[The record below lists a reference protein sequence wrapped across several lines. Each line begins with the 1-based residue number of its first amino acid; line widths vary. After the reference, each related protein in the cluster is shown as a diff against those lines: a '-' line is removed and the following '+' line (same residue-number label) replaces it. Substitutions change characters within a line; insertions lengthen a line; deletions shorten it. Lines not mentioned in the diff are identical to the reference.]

1 MILKS
6 INIFC
11 NFKTLKLHFLPF
23 RKTIDN
29 KNMLLVDLLKIVL
42 PALLVFLAGYL
53 ATARLLRDEADR
65 RKAERTFTN
74 QRISTPIRLQAYE
87 RLVLFLERISPES
100 MIVRVNQPSMN
111 AQRLHTSLLSTIRA
125 EWEHNLSQQLYV
137 SNEAWELTRNAKGN
151 VIKLINICA
160 EKVDPEAPSIVF
172 SQKILELLVEFEQH
186 PTALAIDQLKKE
198 VGEFF

>member
-1 MILKS
+1 
-6 INIFC
+6 
-11 NFKTLKLHFLPF
+11 
-23 RKTIDN
+23 
-29 KNMLLVDLLKIVL
+29 MLVADILKIVL

-53 ATARLLRDEADR
+53 AIARLLRDEADR
-65 RKAERTFTN
+65 RKAERTLTN

-100 MIVRVNQPSMN
+100 MIVRVNQPNMT
-111 AQRLHTSLLSTIRA
+111 AQKLQTALLSNIRA

-160 EKVDPEAPSIVF
+160 EKLDPEAPSILF
-172 SQKILELLVEFEQH
+172 SQKILEMMVELEQH
-186 PTALAIDQLKKE
+186 PTTIAIEQLKKE
-198 VGEFF
+198 VGEYF

>member
-1 MILKS
+1 
-6 INIFC
+6 
-11 NFKTLKLHFLPF
+11 
-23 RKTIDN
+23 
-29 KNMLLVDLLKIVL
+29 MLLADILKIVL

-53 ATARLLRDEADR
+53 AMARLLRDEADR
-65 RKAERTFTN
+65 RKGERILAN

-111 AQRLHTSLLSTIRA
+111 AQNLQSVLLSTIRA

-160 EKVDPEAPSIVF
+160 ERVEPDAPSIVF
-172 SQKILELLVEFEQH
+172 SQTILELMVELEQH
-186 PTALAIDQLKKE
+186 PTTIAIEQLKKE

>member
-1 MILKS
+1 
-6 INIFC
+6 
-11 NFKTLKLHFLPF
+11 
-23 RKTIDN
+23 
-29 KNMLLVDLLKIVL
+29 MLIIDLLKIIL

-53 ATARLLRDEADR
+53 ATVRLLRDEADR

-100 MIVRVNQPSMN
+100 MIVRVNQPNMN
-111 AQRLHTSLLSTIRA
+111 AQRLHTTLLSTIRA

-137 SNEAWELTRNAKGN
+137 SNESWEITRNAKGN

-160 EKVDPEAPSIVF
+160 EKVDPEAPSIMF
-172 SQKILELLVEFEQH
+172 SQKILELMVELEQH
-186 PTALAIDQLKKE
+186 PTSLAIEHLKKE

>member
-1 MILKS
+1 
-6 INIFC
+6 
-11 NFKTLKLHFLPF
+11 
-23 RKTIDN
+23 
-29 KNMLLVDLLKIVL
+29 MLVADILKIVL
-42 PALLVFLAGYL
+42 PSLLVFLAGYL
-53 ATARLLRDEADR
+53 AVARLLREEADR

-100 MIVRVNQPSMN
+100 MIVRVNQPGMTVQKLQT
-111 AQRLHTSLLSTIRA
+111 ALLSNIRA

-151 VIKLINICA
+151 VIKLINVCA
-160 EKVDPEAPSIVF
+160 EKIEPDSPSIVF
-172 SQKILELLVEFEQH
+172 SQKILELLVDLEQH
-186 PTALAIDQLKKE
+186 PTSVAIEHLKKE

>member
-1 MILKS
+1 
-6 INIFC
+6 
-11 NFKTLKLHFLPF
+11 
-23 RKTIDN
+23 
-29 KNMLLVDLLKIVL
+29 MLLAEILKIVL

-53 ATARLLRDEADR
+53 ALARLLREEADR
-65 RKAERTFTN
+65 RKSERILTN

-100 MIVRVNQPSMN
+100 LIVRVNQPSMN
-111 AQRLHTSLLSTIRA
+111 AQRLQTSLLSTIRA

-137 SNEAWELTRNAKGN
+137 SNEAWELTKNAKGN

-172 SQKILELLVEFEQH
+172 SQKILELMVELEQH
-186 PTALAIDQLKKE
+186 PTSLAVEQLKKE
-198 VGEFF
+198 VRDMF

>member
-1 MILKS
+1 
-6 INIFC
+6 
-11 NFKTLKLHFLPF
+11 
-23 RKTIDN
+23 
-29 KNMLLVDLLKIVL
+29 MLLADILKIVL

-65 RKAERTFTN
+65 RKGERILTN

-100 MIVRVNQPSMN
+100 MIVRINQPSMN
-111 AQRLHTSLLSTIRA
+111 SQNLQTALLGTIRA

-160 EKVDPEAPSIVF
+160 ERVDPESPSILF
-172 SQKILELLVEFEQH
+172 SQTILDLMVELEQH
-186 PTALAIDQLKKE
+186 PTSIAIDQLKKE

>member
-1 MILKS
+1 
-6 INIFC
+6 
-11 NFKTLKLHFLPF
+11 
-23 RKTIDN
+23 
-29 KNMLLVDLLKIVL
+29 MLVADILKIVL
-42 PALLVFLAGYL
+42 PSLLVFLAGYL
-53 ATARLLRDEADR
+53 ALSRLLRDEADR

-100 MIVRVNQPSMN
+100 MIVRVNQPGM
-111 AQRLHTSLLSTIRA
+111 TSQKLQTALLSNIRA

-160 EKVDPEAPSIVF
+160 EKIEPNAPSIVF
-172 SQKILELLVEFEQH
+172 SQKILEILVDLEQH
-186 PTALAIDQLKKE
+186 PTSLAIDLLKKE
-198 VGEFF
+198 VAEFF

>member
-1 MILKS
+1 
-6 INIFC
+6 
-11 NFKTLKLHFLPF
+11 
-23 RKTIDN
+23 
-29 KNMLLVDLLKIVL
+29 MLVADILKIVL
-42 PALLVFLAGYL
+42 PSLLVFLAGYL
-53 ATARLLRDEADR
+53 ALARLLRDEADR

-100 MIVRVNQPSMN
+100 MIVRVNQPGM
-111 AQRLHTSLLSTIRA
+111 TSQKLQTALLSNIRA

-160 EKVDPEAPSIVF
+160 EKIEPDAPSIVF
-172 SQKILELLVEFEQH
+172 SQKILEILVDLEQH
-186 PTALAIDQLKKE
+186 PTSLAIELLKKE
-198 VGEFF
+198 VAEFF

>member
-1 MILKS
+1 
-6 INIFC
+6 
-11 NFKTLKLHFLPF
+11 
-23 RKTIDN
+23 
-29 KNMLLVDLLKIVL
+29 MLLADILKIVL

-53 ATARLLRDEADR
+53 AMARLLRNDADR
-65 RKAERTFTN
+65 RKGEIMLAN

-100 MIVRVNQPSMN
+100 MIVRVNQPSMT
-111 AQRLHTSLLSTIRA
+111 AQNLQSALLSTIRA

-151 VIKLINICA
+151 MIKLINICA
-160 EKVDPEAPSIVF
+160 ERVDPDAPSIFF
-172 SQKILELLVEFEQH
+172 SQKILELMVELEQH
-186 PTALAIDQLKKE
+186 PTSIAIDKLKKE

>member
-1 MILKS
+1 
-6 INIFC
+6 
-11 NFKTLKLHFLPF
+11 
-23 RKTIDN
+23 
-29 KNMLLVDLLKIVL
+29 MLVADILKIVL
-42 PALLVFLAGYL
+42 PSLLVFLAGYL
-53 ATARLLRDEADR
+53 ALARLLRDEADR

-100 MIVRVNQPSMN
+100 MIVRVNQPGM
-111 AQRLHTSLLSTIRA
+111 TSQKLQTALLSNIRA

-160 EKVDPEAPSIVF
+160 EKIEPDAPSIVF
-172 SQKILELLVEFEQH
+172 SQKILEILVDLEQH
-186 PTALAIDQLKKE
+186 PTSLAIDLLKKE
-198 VGEFF
+198 VAEFF

>member
-1 MILKS
+1 
-6 INIFC
+6 
-11 NFKTLKLHFLPF
+11 
-23 RKTIDN
+23 
-29 KNMLLVDLLKIVL
+29 MLVADILKIVL
-42 PALLVFLAGYL
+42 PSLLVFLAGYL
-53 ATARLLRDEADR
+53 ALARLLRDEADR

-100 MIVRVNQPSMN
+100 MIVRVNQPGM
-111 AQRLHTSLLSTIRA
+111 TSQKLQTALLSNIRA

-160 EKVDPEAPSIVF
+160 EKIEPGAPSIVF
-172 SQKILELLVEFEQH
+172 SQKILEILVDLEQH
-186 PTALAIDQLKKE
+186 PTSLAIELLKKE
-198 VGEFF
+198 VAEFF